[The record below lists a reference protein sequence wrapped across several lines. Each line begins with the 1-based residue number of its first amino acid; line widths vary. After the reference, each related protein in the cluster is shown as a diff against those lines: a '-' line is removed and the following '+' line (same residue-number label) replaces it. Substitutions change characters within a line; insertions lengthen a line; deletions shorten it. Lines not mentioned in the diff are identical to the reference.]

1 MTKGLIY
8 VVFGKD
14 YEEFAAYAIAISRKS
29 TDLPI
34 CVLTNVL
41 AAERSEK
48 WKGIP
53 NVTFREFNVNTVLNR
68 DIKTS
73 MIKHSPFDETLYIDC
88 DAVIQNK
95 GIEKAF
101 ELLEGNDIVLNRYL
115 HWPKEVHKI
124 LNIYDRAMRMFDV
137 TLPLTIYNGALVAF
151 RKNNETKF
159 FFERWNY
166 FWNKF
171 GRGREMPCLACTVK
185 SLPELK
191 LNTFPKGFFAVDG
204 MFDKAVIQHKHD
216 DRFYNKFDVPVLNGH
231 YPFDSNPKDFSWKIV
246 NEIKKS

>member
-1 MTKGLIY
+1 MTRGLIY

-14 YEEFAAYAIAISRKS
+14 YEEFAAHAIAISRKF

-41 AAERSEK
+41 AADRSEK
-48 WKGIP
+48 WKGVD
-53 NVTFREFNVNTVLNR
+53 NVTFREFNINRTLNR

-73 MIKHSPFDETLYIDC
+73 MIKHSPFDETIYIDC

-95 GIEKAF
+95 GIEKTF
-101 ELLEGNDIVLNRYL
+101 DLLEGNDIVLNRYL
-115 HWPKEVHKI
+115 HWPKSEHKI
-124 LNIYDRAMRMFDV
+124 LNIYDRAMTMFDV
-137 TLPLTIYNGALVAF
+137 TLPLTIYNGALIAF
-151 RKNNETKF
+151 RKNDTTKF

-185 SLPELK
+185 SMEDLK
-191 LNTFPKGFFAVDG
+191 VNTFPKGFFAVDG
-204 MFDKAVIQHKHD
+204 MFDDAVIQHKFNE
-216 DRFYNKFDVPVLNGH
+216 RFYEKFDVPVLHGS
-231 YPFDSNPKDFSWKIV
+231 YPFDSNPKDFSWKII
-246 NEIKKS
+246 NPL